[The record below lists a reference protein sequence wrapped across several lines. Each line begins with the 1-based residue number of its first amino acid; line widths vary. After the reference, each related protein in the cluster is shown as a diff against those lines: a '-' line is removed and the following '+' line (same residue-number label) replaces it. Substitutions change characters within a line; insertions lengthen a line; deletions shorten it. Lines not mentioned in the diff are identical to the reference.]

1 MMRDNDEILWS
12 IDNSI
17 SPGDFER
24 LCIDLL
30 GREGYHQIVPIG
42 GTKDHGRD
50 AELRYCTG
58 RSDNQEVVAFQ
69 FSLDQRWEQK
79 LWKDAVKIAKHRD
92 DIVALV
98 FVTSRAVTG
107 AKQDS
112 LRRVVLERHGWNLE
126 IFSREWLR
134 VRLAELHQDLA
145 AKYLG
150 VILPPTSGYA
160 ATQFE
165 FSALDDDPENE
176 MFRYTSAELLRATF
190 ATRAEKDPQ
199 QPRHWYQLARIEY
212 SLRNYDPALRAVTR
226 ALQLH
231 PADEL
236 LLLNIQLFH
245 AALLAEKGIAEHSR
259 PLLIQAR
266 DILLKTLPGRK
277 RAVDHY
283 NLGNILG
290 ALGETAE
297 AKKQY
302 VHSLAL
308 EPGVAKAWKNLGSL
322 FAAEGDH
329 EGALEALDKALAYQP
344 ALVEAHLCKATTY
357 LLFRDQPEE
366 AIRCFETA
374 LSLTASI
381 HDKCPYVGYWFSKA
395 LAAVGRDVEA
405 LVQVDCE
412 LAVRA
417 DDVFLLDQ
425 KLLVLRQ
432 LRSRDPRYDDQ
443 ALKFAQFRAE
453 ALPVDFVGL
462 GEMVAILQSRGQ
474 SCTGWPFIDQN
485 LRCEPYR
492 VSQLAADATIDISA
506 FGAGFTYA
514 PLYRQFS
521 RDFPLE
527 DHCVTLHRYGL
538 SPDGTLIRPLI
549 FILLP
554 VFGTAAQALDPANG
568 PLDAEKL
575 NAASSRA
582 VATMSRVFP
591 LFGAKW
597 LATGE
602 PGDMSDKQRLL
613 AVGMCYL
620 TDIVAA
626 ETARQIGFLRG
637 CYGMTDERIFPIAH
651 PDWAEIGSQVATDL
665 LQRVTQ
671 EWNMRIPEDTTG
683 TEGPA
688 TGNV

>member
-1 MMRDNDEILWS
+1 MRDNDEILWS
-12 IDNSI
+12 LDNSI
-17 SPGDFER
+17 SPAEFER

-30 GREGYHQIVPIG
+30 EREGYHQIVPIG

-69 FSLDQRWEQK
+69 FSLEQRWEQK
-79 LWKDAVKIAKHRD
+79 LWKDVVKIAKHRHL
-92 DIVALV
+92 VALV
-98 FVTSRAVTG
+98 FVTSRKVTG
-107 AKQDS
+107 AKEDS
-112 LRRVVLERHGWNLE
+112 LRRSVRERYGWDLR

-134 VRLAELHQDLA
+134 ARLPELHQDLA

-150 VILPPTSGYA
+150 VILPPTPGHA

-176 MFRYTSAELLRATF
+176 VFQHTSAELLRATF
-190 ATRAEKDPQ
+190 ATRAEKDPH

-231 PADEL
+231 PPDEL
-236 LLLNIQLFH
+236 LLLNIQLFQ

-277 RAVDHY
+277 RAIDHY

-302 VHSLAL
+302 AHSLIL
-308 EPGVAKAWKNLGSL
+308 EPSGAKAWKNLGSL

-329 EGALEALDKALAYQP
+329 EAALEAFDKALVCQP

-357 LLFRDQPEE
+357 MLFRDQPEE

-374 LSLTASI
+374 LNLAVSV
-381 HDKCPYVGYWFSKA
+381 HDKWPYVGYWFSKA
-395 LAAVGRDVEA
+395 LAEVGRDVEA
-405 LVQVDCE
+405 LAQIDDE
-412 LAVRA
+412 LAIRP
-417 DDVFLLDQ
+417 DNVFLLDQ
-425 KLLVLRQ
+425 KLLILRQ
-432 LRSRDPRYDDQ
+432 LRSRDATYEDQ
-443 ALKFAQFRAE
+443 ALKFVEFRAE
-453 ALPVDFVGL
+453 ALPGDFLGL
-462 GEMVAILQSRGQ
+462 SEIVEIWESRGQ
-474 SCTGWPFIDQN
+474 ANAAWPFIDQN
-485 LRCEPYR
+485 LRCDPYR
-492 VSQLAADATIDISA
+492 VSQLAADAEIDLSEFA
-506 FGAGFTYA
+506 AGFKYA
-514 PLYRQFS
+514 SLYRQFS
-521 RDFPLE
+521 MKFPLE
-527 DHCVTLHRYGL
+527 DHCVTFHSYGL
-538 SPDGTLIRPLI
+538 SPDTALIPPLI

-554 VFGTAAQALDPANG
+554 VFGIAAQTLDSANG
-568 PLDAEKL
+568 PLNAEKM

-597 LATGE
+597 LAAQE
-602 PGDMSDKQRLL
+602 PEDGSDKRRLL
-613 AVGMCYL
+613 ALGMCYL
-620 TDIVAA
+620 TDLVAA
-626 ETARQIGFLRG
+626 ETGRQIGFLRG
-637 CYGMTDERIFPIAH
+637 CYGITDEEIFPIAQ
-651 PDWAEIGSQVATDL
+651 PDWPEIGSQTATNL
-665 LQRVTQ
+665 FQRVAR
-671 EWNMRIPEDTTG
+671 EWNMRIPEEASG
-683 TEGPA
+683 SEGPV
-688 TGNV
+688 TE